1 MQVTETSAEGL
12 KHEFRV
18 VVGADDM
25 ASRMTVRLEQLRET
39 IRLPGFRQGKVP
51 VSLLRQRYGQSLMG
65 EILEE
70 AVNTSSQ
77 AAIVEKELRPAL
89 QPKVEVE
96 EFKEGGELSYTLSV
110 EVMPV
115 IKPADF
121 SKISVEKVVAQPGDD
136 QTEEALQ
143 RLADAQK
150 TFDSAT
156 DGHKATS
163 GDVLKLNF
171 KGSVDGVEFP
181 GGTGEGVNL
190 VLGSGSFIPGFEDQL
205 TGAKVGDH
213 VQVKVKF
220 PDDYSAAE
228 LAGADAVFEVDV
240 TEIDV
245 SHAAAVDDELGVRL
259 GLENLDG
266 VRKAVREQIERD
278 FASISKRRVKREV
291 LDALADLHDFEV
303 PEGLTEAEF
312 TQIWSQIEEAKEKGD
327 VEPSDAGKSEEDLKV
342 QYREIAE
349 RRVRLGL
356 LLAEVAR
363 TNNIEVTP
371 EEVDRVMA
379 DHASRF
385 PGQER
390 EVISFYRGNPQ
401 AAEQLKGPILE
412 DKVVDFILEVAK
424 VTEKKVSAEELLA
437 DPDVVATEAPG
448 KKAKAKSKSK
458 PAPKSKSEAGGA
470 KDKSSA
476 TGAKDSD
483 KAAKAKPKK

>member
-12 KHEFRV
+12 KHEYRV

-25 ASRMTVRLEQLRET
+25 AGRMTARLEQLRET
-39 IRLPGFRQGKVP
+39 IRLPGFRPGKVP

-89 QPKVEVE
+89 QPKVEIE
-96 EFKEGGELSYTLSV
+96 EFEEGGDLSYTLSV

-121 SKISVEKVVAQPGDD
+121 SKIAVEKVVAEPGDE
-136 QTEEALQ
+136 QTEEAMQ
-143 RLADAQK
+143 RLAAAQK
-150 TFDSAT
+150 TFDSAA
-156 DGHKATS
+156 DGHKAS
-163 GDVLKLNF
+163 VGDVLKLNF
-171 KGSVDGVEFP
+171 NGSVDGVEFP
-181 GGTGEGVNL
+181 GGAGEGVNL
-190 VLGSGSFIPGFEDQL
+190 ELGSGSFIPGFEDQL

-213 VQVKVKF
+213 VQVKVQF
-220 PDDYSAAE
+220 PDEYSASE
-228 LAGADAVFEVDV
+228 LAGKDAVFEVDV
-240 TEIDV
+240 IEIDV
-245 SHAAAVDDELGVRL
+245 SHAAAVDDELGKRL

-291 LDALADLHDFEV
+291 LDALAELHDFEV

-312 TQIWSQIEEAKEKGD
+312 TQIWTQVEEAKEKGE
-327 VEPSDAGKSEEDLKV
+327 VEPSDEGKSEDDLKA
-342 QYREIAE
+342 QYRDIAE

-356 LLAEVAR
+356 LLAEVGR
-363 TNNIEVTP
+363 SNNIEVTP
-371 EEVDRVMA
+371 EEVDRAMA

-390 EVISFYRGNPQ
+390 EVVSYYRGNPQ

-412 DKVVDFILEVAK
+412 DKVVDFILEIAK

-448 KKAKAKSKSK
+448 KKTKAKSKAK
-458 PAPKSKSEAGGA
+458 PKSEA
-470 KDKSSA
+470 
-476 TGAKDSD
+476 
-483 KAAKAKPKK
+483 AAKAKAENSEKDAKPKPKASSKKKKT